1 MSDEGGHIKPNNV
14 AGRAEVQVGA
24 QASHALPTP
33 PGPVLAEA
41 DWAGPAGCLRRQS
54 WGQMW
59 GLLLST
65 ASQWLS
71 GQVLMLGEQVEK
83 FLEIPVTH
91 SGRSLPCG
99 SATLISHSDSEL
111 GVSRD
116 SPAPPRPEQ

>member
-1 MSDEGGHIKPNNV
+1 M
-14 AGRAEVQVGA
+14 
-24 QASHALPTP
+24 
-33 PGPVLAEA
+33 AEA
-41 DWAGPAGCLRRQS
+41 DWAGPAGGLRRQS

-91 SGRSLPCG
+91 SARSLPCG
-99 SATLISHSDSEL
+99 SAALVSLSDSEPGGWAAPQSL
-111 GVSRD
+111 SGQP
-116 SPAPPRPEQ
+116 SPSKV